1 MPAIATM
8 PAWTPPLQPQET
20 LDRRIISRDSSPAV
34 AMTVSEEPGMDYEE
48 LWAMV
53 EKNMGQPLIRTD
65 LDGR

>member
-1 MPAIATM
+1 
-8 PAWTPPLQPQET
+8 
-20 LDRRIISRDSSPAV
+20 
-34 AMTVSEEPGMDYEE
+34 MTVSEEPGMDYEE